1 MMPGMPERRTHDYLR
16 HGITSLFAAFNIA
29 DGTVIGQLH
38 RRHRAIEFKKFLI
51 TIDKAVPAELDVH
64 LVCDNYATHKTP
76 EIKTW
81 LARHPRFHVHF
92 TPTGSSWINQVE
104 RWFGLLTDK
113 LIRRGVHTSVQALE
127 NDIRDWIDTW
137 NTNPRPF
144 TWTKTA
150 DEILNSL
157 ADYLAKIKSRLAN
170 KEEKPLNLWR
180 STLARCP
187 RTSTGSLARPGDASR
202 RCRPCEYTRYELRA
216 APCEAPPG
224 SRDRPGDV
232 RGHRTSGRTPGGPMS
247 RQQLGRVALL
257 AGAALVLAVLLPA
270 TAAAATGTYLRLA
283 HLSPDTPNVD
293 VTVTGFTGR
302 TYQLKGVGYGAVSTY
317 QSVDPGTYTVQM
329 RASADPSAAPLL
341 TGTVRAEQGRAYT
354 AAVLGPQAGASITL
368 LTDDLTRPGP
378 GNARVRVLQGAQT
391 AGSVTVTW
399 NGKPMTGPVAF
410 ATATP
415 YVTAPAGRG
424 TIDLAPTT
432 GAPFT
437 LPVDLA
443 AGGVY
448 TVIVVQRGGGLGG
461 QVQTDALGGGAAPT
475 GGIETGFGGTA
486 DGQPAPGRAARALP
500 VQRPAAPP
508 AAPPVVLPAPA
519 PVRLVIPAIGID
531 APITTIAT
539 DATGALVPPTSTAL
553 VGWFAAGPPPGG
565 TGPAL
570 LAGHVDSRA
579 GPGVFFHLRD
589 LRAGDRVDVVRADGS
604 VAAFTVTGRVDAAKT
619 AFPTDLVYA
628 PTPGP
633 ELRLVTC
640 GGAFDHIARSYLD
653 NVIVAAL
660 PTDGAGWTLR

>member
-1 MMPGMPERRTHDYLR
+1 
-16 HGITSLFAAFNIA
+16 
-29 DGTVIGQLH
+29 
-38 RRHRAIEFKKFLI
+38 
-51 TIDKAVPAELDVH
+51 
-64 LVCDNYATHKTP
+64 
-76 EIKTW
+76 
-81 LARHPRFHVHF
+81 
-92 TPTGSSWINQVE
+92 
-104 RWFGLLTDK
+104 
-113 LIRRGVHTSVQALE
+113 
-127 NDIRDWIDTW
+127 
-137 NTNPRPF
+137 
-144 TWTKTA
+144 
-150 DEILNSL
+150 
-157 ADYLAKIKSRLAN
+157 
-170 KEEKPLNLWR
+170 
-180 STLARCP
+180 
-187 RTSTGSLARPGDASR
+187 
-202 RCRPCEYTRYELRA
+202 
-216 APCEAPPG
+216 
-224 SRDRPGDV
+224 
-232 RGHRTSGRTPGGPMS
+232 MS
-247 RQQLGRVALL
+247 RQHLGRVALL
-257 AGAALVLAVLLPA
+257 AAAALVLAVLLPA

-302 TYQLKGVGYGAVSTY
+302 TYQLTGVGYGAVSTY
-317 QSVDPGTYTVQM
+317 QTVDPGTYTVQM

-391 AGSVTVTW
+391 AGSVTATW
-399 NGKPMTGPVAF
+399 HGEPMTGPVAF

-424 TIDLAPTT
+424 TIDLAPTN

-448 TVIVVQRGGGLGG
+448 TVIVVQRGGGLAG

-486 DGQPAPGRAARALP
+486 DGPPAPGRAARALP
-500 VQRPAAPP
+500 VQRPAAPA

-519 PVRLVIPAIGID
+519 PVRLVIPAIGVD

-570 LAGHVDSRA
+570 LAGHVDARA

-604 VAAFTVTGRVDAAKT
+604 VAAFTVTGRVEAAKT
-619 AFPTDLVYA
+619 AYPTDLVYA

-640 GGAFDHIARSYLD
+640 GGAFDHTARSYLD

-660 PTDGAGWTLR
+660 PTDGVGWTLR